1 MYSFESVSDIFN
13 SYVLFLGINDKL
25 YVFSITHWIYL
36 HSLAVYDIRSDAI
49 FVNQLISVKNWHF
62 SYLLLK
68 WKYKARLWTR
78 TKFIYKSWID
88 TSLKNFCWLQL
99 SLNVFG
105 NKTCL
110 KTRRF
115 MLKTRKWREKIH
127 FKISH
132 FNIVG
137 IWIKLKKNEK
147 TSYVYQGSKE
157 LQ

>member
-1 MYSFESVSDIFN
+1 M
-13 SYVLFLGINDKL
+13 IN
-25 YVFSITHWIYL
+25 YVFSLTHWIYL
-36 HSLAVYDIRSDAI
+36 HSLAVYDVRSDAI

-88 TSLKNFCWLQL
+88 TSLMKIFCWLQL
-99 SLNVFG
+99 SLNVFR

-110 KTRRF
+110 KTSRF

-137 IWIKLKKNEK
+137 IWIKLKKMKKLHMYIKEAKN
-147 TSYVYQGSKE
+147 YSK
-157 LQ
+157 LVMFILVGPY

>member
-1 MYSFESVSDIFN
+1 
-13 SYVLFLGINDKL
+13 
-25 YVFSITHWIYL
+25 
-36 HSLAVYDIRSDAI
+36 
-49 FVNQLISVKNWHF
+49 
-62 SYLLLK
+62 
-68 WKYKARLWTR
+68 
-78 TKFIYKSWID
+78 
-88 TSLKNFCWLQL
+88 
-99 SLNVFG
+99 
-105 NKTCL
+105 
-110 KTRRF
+110 